1 MSNSKIS
8 INLRKL
14 PGAQILKVTMP
25 DGKAMDCVVI
35 PAAYNDMIREKDGQ
49 RQVSPFLNV
58 MAWEAHQN
66 YIAKCVE
73 NHRGEDN
80 YTPPTHTLE
89 LSMSKDFRER
99 ALDAARK
106 RISASNPG
114 IAAEDLERQAKAAV
128 RVGIGD
134 MTELRRDAQ
143 PSYQVQGSAVAAA
156 VADSDPIGEAAV
168 DELPF

>member
-1 MSNSKIS
+1 MSNSRIS

-25 DGKAMDCVVI
+25 DGKVMSGVFI
-35 PAAYNDMIREKDGQ
+35 PAAYNDMLREKDGVTA
-49 RQVSPFLNV
+49 VSPFINI

-89 LSMSKDFRER
+89 LSLSKDFRER

-106 RISASNPG
+106 RIAASTPG
-114 IAAEDLERQAKAAV
+114 IAPDELEKQAKAAV
-128 RVGIGD
+128 RIGIGD
-134 MTELRRDAQ
+134 MTEIKRDTQ
-143 PSYQVQGSAVAAA
+143 PSYQVQGTATSTAVSA
-156 VADSDPIGEAAV
+156 SDPIGEAETG
-168 DELPF
+168 DLPF

>member
-1 MSNSKIS
+1 MNNAKIS

-25 DGKAMDCVVI
+25 DGKVMSGVFI
-35 PAAYNDMIREKDGQ
+35 PAAYNDMIREKDGVTA
-49 RQVSPFLNV
+49 VSPYLNV

-89 LSMSKDFRER
+89 LSLSKDFRER
-99 ALDAARK
+99 ALASARK
-106 RISASNPG
+106 RILASNPG
-114 IAAEDLERQAKAAV
+114 IVAEELEKQVKAAV
-128 RVGIGD
+128 RIGIGD
-134 MTELRRDAQ
+134 MTEIKRDTQ

-156 VADSDPIGEAAV
+156 VTDSDPIGEATP
-168 DELPF
+168 DDLPF